1 MVEYAYKENGVMKLK
16 PVALSLSQAEID
28 EIATELLEA
37 MQPDWQNAVSLTAA
51 QLQTGYVVPSNGY
64 ICLCCLINS
73 NRNSSVTITVNGVGI
88 AVAWAAANN
97 TAYSIG
103 QAQCQVNKGDI
114 VRLVNDLNVPLIP
127 YGYNPFNF
135 VPFKTSNPVSLRPLD
150 KTKIDASVVQHWDDI
165 TSDFSIPGSASGF
178 VLSSVKYNPVLQQ
191 LKIIVKKT
199 TSSAASTTFK
209 LYLQYNGSE
218 PIAFG
223 DNTILL
229 WNHVGPA
236 NGCLAGIEYGTAVVA
251 SNKFEIDTY
260 NRNSSNAWAANDTFR
275 GIIWL

>member
-1 MVEYAYKENGVMKLK
+1 MVEYAYKENGVLKLK
-16 PVALSLSQAEID
+16 PVAMSLSQSEID

-37 MQPDWQNAVSLTAA
+37 MQPDWQNAIDLTAA
-51 QLQTGYVVPSNGY
+51 QVYAGYTAPENGLFICSGVYTGGQQV
-64 ICLCCLINS
+64 
-73 NRNSSVTITVNGVGI
+73 RVTINNIEI
-88 AVAWAAANN
+88 ARAGYTTSSDYNATYCNCV
-97 TAYSIG
+97 
-103 QAQCQVNKGDI
+103 VNKGDVVKFSINAANKDSI
-114 VRLVNDLNVPLIP
+114 V
-127 YGYNPFNF
+127 F

-165 TSDFSIPGSASGF
+165 TSDFSIPGSASGL

-191 LKIIVKKT
+191 LKLIVNKT
-199 TSSAASTTFK
+199 TSTAASTTFK
-209 LYLQYNGSE
+209 LYLQYNGSG

-236 NGCLAGIEYGTAVVA
+236 NGYLAGMEYGTAVVA

-260 NRNSSNAWAANDTFR
+260 NRNSGNAWAANDTFR

>member
-236 NGCLAGIEYGTAVVA
+236 NGYLAGIEYGTAVVA